1 MPDIHSINPW
11 IIAHKDALTILIG
24 AIAAGFG
31 LYNYIKNV
39 QTKRAE
45 FIYKLHTD
53 FFVSA
58 TYKKVRSVLDS
69 EDKEERE
76 RYVTEEPEEFTDFL
90 NFFEL
95 VAYLEK
101 RGDLSM
107 QDVLALLE
115 YYLQLLCKHKA
126 IREYIEKPSNG
137 FGELDRVLAIMKKK

>member
-11 IIAHKDALTILIG
+11 IMAHKDALTILIG

-69 EDKEERE
+69 EDKSAQAL
-76 RYVTEEPEEFTDFL
+76 YVTQEPEEFTDFL
-90 NFFEL
+90 NSL
-95 VAYLEK
+95 N
-101 RGDLSM
+101 
-107 QDVLALLE
+107 LLLTSKSAE
-115 YYLQLLCKHKA
+115 TFPC
-126 IREYIEKPSNG
+126 RT
-137 FGELDRVLAIMKKK
+137 F